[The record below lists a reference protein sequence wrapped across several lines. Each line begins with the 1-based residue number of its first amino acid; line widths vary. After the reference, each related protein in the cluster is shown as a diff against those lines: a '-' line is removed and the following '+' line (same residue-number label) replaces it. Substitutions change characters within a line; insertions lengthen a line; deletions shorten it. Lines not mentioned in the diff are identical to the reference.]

1 VEVVIPDNARTWI
14 EKVAGGRVVSVAAL
28 PGATS
33 SSLHAVDVETAD
45 GETMSLVL
53 RRFTNKDWVKKEP
66 DIATREAKSVV
77 HATEAGLPVPQLVGC
92 DADGSKC
99 GAPATLVTMVRGEVV
114 LQPESW
120 TEWLQGLA
128 HVAARIHKVEAEG
141 FRWKYRRYNDRA
153 KLAVPKWSEQ
163 PEAWRRAI
171 EVVQEPE
178 PVYTECFV
186 HRDFHPSNVLWWN
199 GRVSGVVDWV
209 NGCRGPAGIDVAW
222 CRHNLAS
229 LHGLLAADE
238 FLSQYSAAA
247 GPAFEYHPYWD
258 LMSVVELLP
267 GPPSMYE
274 GWRAGGV
281 PEIDDALIR
290 QRIDLYVASV
300 VTRLSSFPSVSYS
313 ADPGSESSQP
323 STAQLSLR

>member
-1 VEVVIPDNARTWI
+1 MIPDNARAWI
-14 EKVAGGRVVSVAAL
+14 EKVGGGRVISVAEL

-33 SSLHAVDVETAD
+33 SSLHTVEVETAD

-53 RRFTNKDWVKKEP
+53 RRFTNKDWVKREP
-66 DIATREAKSVV
+66 EVAIREAKSVV

-99 GAPATLVTMVRGEVV
+99 GAPATLVTKVRGEVV

-120 TEWLQGLA
+120 TDWLQGLA
-128 HVAARIHKVEAEG
+128 HAAAQIHKVEAAG

-153 KLAVPKWSEQ
+153 VLSVPEWTEQ
-163 PEAWRRAI
+163 PEAWGRAI
-171 EVVQEPE
+171 EVVQEPA
-178 PVYTECFV
+178 PIYTECFV

-238 FLSQYSAAA
+238 FLSAYAAAA

-274 GWRAGGV
+274 GWRARGV

-290 QRIDLYVASV
+290 QRIDLYIASV
-300 VTRLSSFPSVSYS
+300 VTRLSSFPSASYS
-313 ADPGSESSQP
+313 ADPVSESSQP